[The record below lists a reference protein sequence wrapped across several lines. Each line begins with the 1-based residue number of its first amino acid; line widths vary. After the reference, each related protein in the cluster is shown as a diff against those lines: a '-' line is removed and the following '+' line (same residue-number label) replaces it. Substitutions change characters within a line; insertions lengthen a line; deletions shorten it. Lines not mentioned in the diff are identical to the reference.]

1 MFSSILLRIYSA
13 RKYNPQLFKH
23 ITLIIDGHDSRINY
37 VNTDIKKEKLYSYKF
52 KNKGIRTQIISD
64 INDMVL
70 FISRSKYCGE
80 SSDGSMFLNF
90 KLYNKINTNDV
101 IAMDG
106 GYTLFVNKFIE
117 LSRLKNKEF
126 NNHNF
131 VFPIRKDNK
140 IKLTEPEKHFNN
152 VFGSFRSKIEN
163 QFSEIGN
170 KFNRFNNNS
179 SVVRMDNIKFYNL
192 QFKIAC
198 LLKNIK
204 KFTELYNIPIL
215 PHHKLWEAE
224 NFEFPSEAKLIDIVI
239 TNEEVNKEKLNNM
252 IKLQDNFIKV
262 NLNNNI
268 NITSDYDDD
277 IDIEN
282 NTNQVSSE
290 DDVPKFNEKKRK
302 RKNKSK
308 AKNIKTYEVEKIL
321 NHKIEDNKYI
331 FLVKWKYYDNDN
343 NSWIP
348 YTNFEQKDIINKY
361 LEQHNINYK

>member
-1 MFSSILLRIYSA
+1 M
-13 RKYNPQLFKH
+13 
-23 ITLIIDGHDSRINY
+23 
-37 VNTDIKKEKLYSYKF
+37 
-52 KNKGIRTQIISD
+52 IIS
-64 INDMVL
+64 
-70 FISRSKYCGE
+70 S
-80 SSDGSMFLNF
+80 
-90 KLYNKINTNDV
+90 NTS

-163 QFSEIGN
+163 Q
-170 KFNRFNNNS
+170 
-179 SVVRMDNIKFYNL
+179 MDNIKFYNL

-290 DDVPKFNEKKRK
+290 DDVPKFNEKKKKRK